1 MMVLDF
7 VIAIAII
14 DEYQIDP
21 HIVAALIMAESGG
34 DVAAISPRGAVGLM
48 QVIPMAG
55 RPTRSELLN
64 PYVNLRAGCEV
75 LREYLDYHDG
85 DYRLAL
91 AAYNLGIVG
100 LERAGGID
108 GDKAQLYISRITE
121 SWRQLF
127 PHRLLPWEDVPTR
140 IGGPMP

>member
-1 MMVLDF
+1 MILDF

-34 DVAAISPRGAVGLM
+34 DVAAISYKGAVGLM
-48 QVIPMAG
+48 QVIPLAG
-55 RPTRSELLN
+55 RPSRSELLN

-91 AAYNLGIVG
+91 ASYNLGILG
-100 LERAGGID
+100 LSRAGGID
-108 GDKAQLYISRITE
+108 GEKAQLYLSRITE

-127 PHRLLPWEDVPTR
+127 PHRLLPWESAETR